1 MKRQRI
7 GAIAAALAIVSLTPA
22 AFAAD
27 VAQPRATAP
36 AQYLAPTPT
45 SDWVITL
52 GAEARVIPRYE
63 GSDSLKFW
71 PFPVFR
77 VRRAGTPEQF
87 RSPRDGASIA
97 ILDAGPIKFG
107 PTVKVRLGRKASDDS
122 DLTGLG
128 DVDWAFEAGAFA
140 EYWPA
145 QWLRTRAEVRQGFG
159 GHHGVVSDLMADVVV
174 PVNPQL
180 TFSAGPR
187 LTLASGAATSPYFS
201 VTPGQAV
208 ASGLPVY
215 DARGGMH
222 SYGAGAQVAYAWT
235 PRWASTVFVE
245 YERLAGDAANSPL
258 VSLRGSRNQVQ
269 VGTGL
274 TYSFNMPGLW

>member
-1 MKRQRI
+1 MIKRQRS
-7 GAIAAALAIVSLTPA
+7 GAIAAALTVASLAPA

-27 VAQPRATAP
+27 VVQPRATAP
-36 AQYLAPTPT
+36 SQYLAPTPT
-45 SDWVITL
+45 SDWTITL

-63 GSDSLKFW
+63 GADSLKFW

-97 ILDAGPIKFG
+97 ILDAGPVKFG

-140 EYWPA
+140 EYWPT

-159 GHHGVVSDLMADVVV
+159 GHHGVVSDITADVVV
-174 PVNPQL
+174 PVNSQL
-180 TFSAGPR
+180 TLSAGPR
-187 LTLASGAATSPYFS
+187 LTWRAAL
-201 VTPGQAV
+201 
-208 ASGLPVY
+208 LP
-215 DARGGMH
+215 ARI
-222 SYGAGAQVAYAWT
+222 SALRRVSRSRPAYRFMT
-235 PRWASTVFVE
+235 R
-245 YERLAGDAANSPL
+245 AAACGPTAPA
-258 VSLRGSRNQVQ
+258 RRRP
-269 VGTGL
+269 
-274 TYSFNMPGLW
+274 MPGHRNGRVPSSSNMSA